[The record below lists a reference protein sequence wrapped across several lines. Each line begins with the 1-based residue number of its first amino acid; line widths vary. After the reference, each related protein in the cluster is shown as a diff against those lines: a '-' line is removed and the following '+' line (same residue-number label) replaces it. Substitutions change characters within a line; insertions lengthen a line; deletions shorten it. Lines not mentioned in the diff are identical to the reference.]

1 MTHFKSNFGCR
12 TFYQQFRCDCVISH
26 SYELVLER
34 LVSIPFAFDITRKR
48 RGLAADLAFIL
59 PLLVDWSSFMNDIL
73 RYVHYNLSGFVVVG
87 KGGFATT
94 N

>member
-1 MTHFKSNFGCR
+1 MFFP
-12 TFYQQFRCDCVISH
+12 QFLCECIISY

-34 LVSIPFAFDITRKR
+34 LVSIPFAFEITRKR

-59 PLLVDWSSFMNDIL
+59 PFLFDWSSFMNDML
-73 RYVHYNLSGFVVVG
+73 RYVHYDLSGFVVLG
-87 KGGFATT
+87 KGGPAVI